1 MAIRVTQH
9 NMYGSMINNMQG
21 SLAAYMESC
30 LQGSTQKR
38 LNRPSDDPAGAFR
51 VLTARNQIQN
61 TDQYKTNV
69 ETAKGWLQ
77 LADNV
82 VATQTSNVLT
92 QLKELAEQAST
103 DTYTAEQR
111 KIMADEARALFGS
124 LLNLGNTE
132 FDGKSIFGGHKYD
145 INAFEESLAVTSW
158 DENWAEAANE
168 GAFSIEGSS
177 KSTIMVQFTSDGT
190 VGDDDLTYR
199 WSADGGTTWTEG
211 TLPANADPNASFTI
225 DANGVRLTVPR
236 GLQTSAAD
244 VDAGPGANNGTLLYI
259 RPTAV
264 YQGDDNNP
272 PPDIV
277 VMGGQDGLGEKDAAT
292 GEALHVSATGNF
304 GKDVLVRFDT
314 EADLATAGNE
324 FTYSYSTD
332 GGNNWVTAKGTT
344 TGGDTLRLTIPGGY
358 MDFDT
363 AGVAGGSTI
372 PAGAQIMVHP
382 DRADL
387 NFEIMEDTY
396 VSVNNVGMEIFGGY
410 YQGKPA
416 LPSDQNVFELA
427 GEFIA
432 YLECDNRDGCAQVL
446 AKLDKTCMPYV
457 ESQAAKIGAKE
468 NRVETVY
475 DILDFRKLDQQ
486 ELLSNVEDIDLT
498 ELLTNLTR
506 QQMTYSMVLQ
516 SSSMIMQ
523 LNLSNFL

>member
-1 MAIRVTQH
+1 MAIRVTQR
-9 NMYGSMINNMQG
+9 NMYGSMINNMQN
-21 SLAAYMESC
+21 SLAAYMESTM
-30 LQGSTQKR
+30 QGSTQKR
-38 LNRPSDDPAGAFR
+38 INRPSDDPAGAFR
-51 VLTARNQIQN
+51 VLTTRNQIQN

-82 VATQTSNVLT
+82 VATQTSNILT
-92 QLKELAEQAST
+92 ELKELAEQAST

-111 KIMADEARALFGS
+111 RIMAEKARQLFGS

-132 FDGKSIFGGHKYD
+132 FNGNSIFAGHKYD
-145 INAFEESLAVTSW
+145 SNAFEESLAVTSW

-168 GAFSIEGSS
+168 GAFTIEGSS

-190 VGDDDLTYR
+190 VGDNDLTYR
-199 WSADGGTTWTEG
+199 WSADSGKTWTEG
-211 TLPANADPNASFTI
+211 TLAANADPAVESFTI
-225 DANGVRLTVPR
+225 EANGVTLTVPR

-244 VDAGPGANNGTLLYI
+244 VDAGPGAKNGTLLYI
-259 RPTAV
+259 RPSAV

-272 PPDIV
+272 PPQIHI
-277 VMGGQDGLGEKDAAT
+277 MGGQTGL
-292 GEALHVSATGNF
+292 EASATGNF

-314 EADLATAGNE
+314 ETDLSTAGNE

-344 TGGDTLRLTIPGGY
+344 TGGDTLRVTIPGGY
-358 MDFDT
+358 MDLDT
-363 AGVAGGSTI
+363 TGATGPI
-372 PAGAQIMVHP
+372 PAGTQIMVHP

-416 LPSDQNVFELA
+416 LPTDQNVFELA

-457 ESQAAKIGAKE
+457 EAQAAKIGAKE

-486 ELLSNVEDIDLT
+486 EVLSNVEDIDLT

>member
-1 MAIRVTQH
+1 MAIRVTQR
-9 NMYGSMINNMQG
+9 NMYGSMINNMQN
-21 SLAAYMESC
+21 SLAAYMESTM
-30 LQGSTQKR
+30 QGSTQKR
-38 LNRPSDDPAGAFR
+38 INRPSDDPAGTFR

-82 VATQTSNVLT
+82 VATQTSNILT

-111 KIMADEARALFGS
+111 KIMADEARALFGT

-132 FDGKSIFGGHKYD
+132 FDGKSIFAGHRYD
-145 INAFEESLAVTSW
+145 SNAFEESLAVTSW
-158 DENWAEAANE
+158 DENWSEAANE

-199 WSADGGTTWTEG
+199 WSADGGDTWTEG
-211 TLPANADPNASFTI
+211 TLAANADPNAVFTI
-225 DANGVRLTVPR
+225 DANGVTLTVSSR
-236 GLQTSAAD
+236 LQVSAAD

-259 RPTAV
+259 RPTAE
-264 YQGDDNNP
+264 YKGDDNNP

-277 VMGGQDGLGEKDAAT
+277 VMGGQDGLGKDQVT
-292 GEALHVSATGNF
+292 ATGNF

-314 EADLATAGNE
+314 AADLANADNE

-332 GGNNWVTAKGTT
+332 GGNTWVTAKGTT

-363 AGVAGGSTI
+363 RNFAGSSTI

-387 NFEIMEDTY
+387 NYEIMEDTY
-396 VSVNNVGMEIFGGY
+396 VSVNSVGMEIFGGY

-416 LPSDQNVFELA
+416 LPTEQNVFELA

-446 AKLDKTCMPYV
+446 AKLTNDCMPYV

>member
-1 MAIRVTQH
+1 MAIRVTQR
-9 NMYGSMINNMQG
+9 NMYGSMINNMQN
-21 SLAAYMESC
+21 SLAAYMESTM
-30 LQGSTQKR
+30 QGSTQKR
-38 LNRPSDDPAGAFR
+38 INRPSDDPAGTFR

-82 VATQTSNVLT
+82 VATQTSNILT

-111 KIMADEARALFGS
+111 KIMADEARALFGT

-132 FDGKSIFGGHKYD
+132 FDGKSIFAGHRYD
-145 INAFEESLAVTSW
+145 SNAFEESLAVTSW
-158 DENWAEAANE
+158 DKEWADKANE
-168 GAFSIEGSS
+168 GAFTIEGSS
-177 KSTIMVQFTSDGT
+177 DSTIMVQFTSDGT
-190 VGDDDLTYR
+190 VGNDNLTYR
-199 WSADGGTTWTEG
+199 WSADGGDTWTEG
-211 TLPANADPNASFTI
+211 TLAATADPTCTI
-225 DANGVRLTVPR
+225 SANGVSLTIPC
-236 GLQTSAAD
+236 GTLQTSAAD
-244 VDAGPGANNGTLLYI
+244 VDAGPGAKNGTLLYI
-259 RPTAV
+259 RPTAI

-277 VMGGQDGLGEKDAAT
+277 VMGGQDGLGKDQVT
-292 GEALHVSATGNF
+292 ATGNF

-314 EADLATAGNE
+314 AADLANAGSE

-344 TGGDTLRLTIPGGY
+344 TGGNTLRLTIPGGY

-363 AGVAGGSTI
+363 TGVAGGSTI

-387 NFEIMEDTY
+387 NYEIMEDTY
-396 VSVNNVGMEIFGGY
+396 VSVNSVGMEIFGGY

-416 LPSDQNVFELA
+416 LPTEQNVFELA

-446 AKLDKTCMPYV
+446 AQLTNDCMPYV

>member
-1 MAIRVTQH
+1 MAIRVTQR
-9 NMYGSMINNMQG
+9 NMYGSMINNMQN
-21 SLAAYMESC
+21 SLAAYMESTM
-30 LQGSTQKR
+30 QGSTQKR
-38 LNRPSDDPAGAFR
+38 INRPSDDPAGTFR
-51 VLTARNQIQN
+51 VLTARNEIQN

-82 VATQTSNVLT
+82 VATQTNNILT

-103 DTYTAEQR
+103 DTYTADQR
-111 KIMADEARALFGS
+111 KIMADEARSLFGS
-124 LLNLGNTE
+124 LLNLSNTE
-132 FDGKSIFGGHKYD
+132 FDGKSIFAGHRYD
-145 INAFEESLAVTSW
+145 SNAFEQGLAVTSW
-158 DENWAEAANE
+158 DENWSEAANQ
-168 GAFSIEGSS
+168 GAFTIEGSS
-177 KSTIMVQFTSDGT
+177 ESTIMVQFTSDGT
-190 VGDDDLTYR
+190 VGNDDLTYR
-199 WSADGGTTWTEG
+199 WSADGGDTWTEG
-211 TLPANADPNASFTI
+211 TLAANADPNAVFTI
-225 DANGVRLTVPR
+225 AANGVTLTVPS

-244 VDAGPGANNGTLLYI
+244 VDAGPGAKNGTLLYI
-259 RPTAV
+259 RPTAF

-277 VMGGQDGLGEKDAAT
+277 VMGGQDGLGKDQ
-292 GEALHVSATGNF
+292 VSATGNF

-314 EADLATAGNE
+314 AADLATAGNE

-344 TGGDTLRLTIPGGY
+344 TGGDSLRLTIPGGY

-363 AGVAGGSTI
+363 TGVAGGSTI

-396 VSVNNVGMEIFGGY
+396 VSVNSVGMEIFGGY

-416 LPSDQNVFELA
+416 LSTEQNIFELA

-446 AKLDKTCMPYV
+446 AQLSNDCMPYL

-475 DILDFRKLDQQ
+475 DILDFRKLDQE

>member
-1 MAIRVTQH
+1 MAIRVTQR
-9 NMYGSMINNMQG
+9 NMYGSMINNMQN
-21 SLAAYMESC
+21 SLAAYMESTM
-30 LQGSTQKR
+30 QGSTQKR
-38 LNRPSDDPAGAFR
+38 INRPSDDPAGTFR

-61 TDQYKTNV
+61 TEQYKTNV
-69 ETAKGWLQ
+69 ETAQGWLQ

-103 DTYTAEQR
+103 DTYTADQR
-111 KIMADEARALFGS
+111 KIMADEARALFGT
-124 LLNLGNTE
+124 LLNLSNTE
-132 FDGKSIFGGHKYD
+132 FDGKSIFAGHRYD
-145 INAFEESLAVTSW
+145 NNAFEQSLAVTSW
-158 DENWAEAANE
+158 DENWADAANQ
-168 GAFSIEGSS
+168 GAFSIEGASD
-177 KSTIMVQFTSDGT
+177 STIMVQFTADGT

-199 WSADGGTTWTEG
+199 WSADGGDTWTEG
-211 TLPANADPNASFTI
+211 TLAANADPDAVFTI
-225 DANGVRLTVPR
+225 SANGVTLTVPR

-259 RPTAV
+259 RPSAV

-277 VMGGQDGLGEKDAAT
+277 VMGGQDGLGADQ
-292 GEALHVSATGNF
+292 VSATGNF

-314 EADLATAGNE
+314 AADLATAGNE

-344 TGGDTLRLTIPGGY
+344 TGGDSLRLTIPGGY

-396 VSVNNVGMEIFGGY
+396 VSVNSVGMEIFGGY

-416 LPSDQNVFELA
+416 LSTEQNVFELA

-446 AKLDKTCMPYV
+446 AQLTNDCMPYV

-475 DILDFRKLDQQ
+475 DILDFRKLDQE

>member
-1 MAIRVTQH
+1 MAIRVTQS
-9 NMYGSMINNMQG
+9 NMYGSMITNMQN
-21 SLAAYMESC
+21 SLAAYMESVM
-30 LQGSTQKR
+30 QGSTQKR
-38 LNRPSDDPAGAFR
+38 INRPSDDPAGTFR

-69 ETAKGWLQ
+69 ETAQGWLQ

-111 KIMADEARALFGS
+111 KIMADEARALFGT

-158 DENWAEAANE
+158 DENWSEAANQ
-168 GAFSIEGSS
+168 GAFSIEGASD
-177 KSTIMVQFTSDGT
+177 STIMVQFTSDGT
-190 VGDDDLTYR
+190 VGDNDLTYR
-199 WSADGGTTWTEG
+199 WSADGGDTWTEG
-211 TLPANADPNASFTI
+211 TLAANADPNASFTI

-277 VMGGQDGLGEKDAAT
+277 VMGGQVGLSKDQ
-292 GEALHVSATGNF
+292 VSATGNF

-314 EADLATAGNE
+314 AADLATAGNE

-363 AGVAGGSTI
+363 TGLAGGSTI

-387 NFEIMEDTY
+387 DFEIMEDTY

-416 LPSDQNVFELA
+416 LPTEQNVFELA

-446 AKLDKTCMPYV
+446 AQLDSACMPYV

>member
-1 MAIRVTQH
+1 MAIRVTQR
-9 NMYGSMINNMQG
+9 NMYGSMINNMQN
-21 SLAAYMESC
+21 SLAAYMESVM
-30 LQGSTQKR
+30 QGSTQKR
-38 LNRPSDDPAGAFR
+38 INRPSDDPAGAFR
-51 VLTARNQIQN
+51 VLTARNEIQN

-103 DTYTAEQR
+103 DTYNAEQR
-111 KIMADEARALFGS
+111 RIMADEARALFGS

-145 INAFEESLAVTSW
+145 INAFEESLAVTTW

-177 KSTIMVQFTSDGT
+177 KSTVMVQFTSDGT

-199 WSADGGTTWTEG
+199 WSADGGATWTEG
-211 TLPANADPNASFTI
+211 TLAANADPNASFTI

-236 GLQTSAAD
+236 GLQTKAAD
-244 VDAGPGANNGTLLYI
+244 VDTGPGANNGTLLYI

-264 YQGDDNNP
+264 YKGDDNNP

-277 VMGGQDGLGEKDAAT
+277 VMGGQDGLSKDQ
-292 GEALHVSATGNF
+292 VSATGNF

-314 EADLATAGNE
+314 DADLATAGNE

-363 AGVAGGSTI
+363 TGLAGGSTI

-387 NFEIMEDTY
+387 NYEIMEDTY

-416 LPSDQNVFELA
+416 LPTDQNVFELA

>member
-1 MAIRVTQH
+1 MAIRVTQR
-9 NMYGSMINNMQG
+9 NMYGSMINNMQN
-21 SLAAYMESC
+21 SLAAYMEST

-51 VLTARNQIQN
+51 VLPARNQIQN

-77 LADNV
+77 LA
-82 VATQTSNVLT
+82 
-92 QLKELAEQAST
+92 EQAST
-103 DTYTAEQR
+103 DTCTAEQR

-314 EADLATAGNE
+314 DADLATAGNE

-358 MDFDT
+358 MDFNT

-372 PAGAQIMVHP
+372 PAGAQVMVHP

-387 NFEIMEDTY
+387 NYEIMEDTY

-416 LPSDQNVFELA
+416 LPTEQNVFELA

-446 AKLDKTCMPYV
+446 AKLTNDCMPYV

-523 LNLSNFL
+523 LNLSNYL

>member
-1 MAIRVTQH
+1 MAIRVTQR
-9 NMYGSMINNMQG
+9 NMYGSMINNMQN
-21 SLAAYMESC
+21 SLAAYMESTM
-30 LQGSTQKR
+30 QGSTQKR
-38 LNRPSDDPAGAFR
+38 INRPSDDPAGTFR
-51 VLTARNQIQN
+51 VLTARNEIQN

-82 VATQTSNVLT
+82 VATQTNNILT

-103 DTYTAEQR
+103 DTYTADQR
-111 KIMADEARALFGS
+111 KIMADEARSLFGS
-124 LLNLGNTE
+124 LLNLSNTE
-132 FDGKSIFGGHKYD
+132 FDGKSIFAGHRYD
-145 INAFEESLAVTSW
+145 SNAFEQGLAVTSW
-158 DENWAEAANE
+158 DENWAGAANR
-168 GAFSIEGSS
+168 GDFSIEGSS
-177 KSTIMVQFTSDGT
+177 ESTIMVQFTSDGT
-190 VGDDDLTYR
+190 VGNDDLTYR
-199 WSADGGTTWTEG
+199 WSADGGDTWTEG
-211 TLPANADPNASFTI
+211 TLAATADPTCTI
-225 DANGVRLTVPR
+225 SANGVTLTVPS

-244 VDAGPGANNGTLLYI
+244 VDAGPGAKNGTLLYI
-259 RPTAV
+259 RPTAF

-277 VMGGQDGLGEKDAAT
+277 VMGGQDGLGKDQ
-292 GEALHVSATGNF
+292 VSATGNF

-314 EADLATAGNE
+314 AADLATAGNE

-344 TGGDTLRLTIPGGY
+344 TGGDSLRLTIPGGY

-363 AGVAGGSTI
+363 TGVAGGSTI

-396 VSVNNVGMEIFGGY
+396 VSVNSVGMEIFGGY

-416 LPSDQNVFELA
+416 LSTEQNIFELA

-446 AKLDKTCMPYV
+446 AQLSNDCMPYL

-475 DILDFRKLDQQ
+475 DILDFRKLDQE

>member
-1 MAIRVTQH
+1 MAIRVTQR
-9 NMYGSMINNMQG
+9 NMYGSMINNMQN
-21 SLAAYMESC
+21 SLAAYMESTM
-30 LQGSTQKR
+30 QGSTQKR
-38 LNRPSDDPAGAFR
+38 INRPSDDPAGTFR
-51 VLTARNQIQN
+51 VLTARNEIQN

-82 VATQTSNVLT
+82 VATQTNNILT

-103 DTYTAEQR
+103 DTYTADQR
-111 KIMADEARALFGS
+111 KIMADEARSLFGS
-124 LLNLGNTE
+124 LLNLSNTE
-132 FDGKSIFGGHKYD
+132 FDGKSIFAGHRYD
-145 INAFEESLAVTSW
+145 SNAFEQGLAVTSW
-158 DENWAEAANE
+158 DENWSEAANQ
-168 GAFSIEGSS
+168 GAFTIEGSS
-177 KSTIMVQFTSDGT
+177 ESTIMVQFTSDGT
-190 VGDDDLTYR
+190 VGNDDLTYR
-199 WSADGGTTWTEG
+199 WSADGGDTWTEG
-211 TLPANADPNASFTI
+211 TLAANADPNAVFTI
-225 DANGVRLTVPR
+225 AANGVTLTVPS

-244 VDAGPGANNGTLLYI
+244 VDAGPGAKNGTLLYI
-259 RPTAV
+259 RPTAF

-277 VMGGQDGLGEKDAAT
+277 VMGGQDGLGKDQ
-292 GEALHVSATGNF
+292 VSATGNF

-314 EADLATAGNE
+314 AADLATAGNE

-344 TGGDTLRLTIPGGY
+344 TGGDSLRLTIPGGY

-363 AGVAGGSTI
+363 TGVAGGSTI

-396 VSVNNVGMEIFGGY
+396 VSVNSVGMEIFGGY

-416 LPSDQNVFELA
+416 LSTEQNVFELA

-446 AKLDKTCMPYV
+446 AQLSNDCMPYV

-468 NRVETVY
+468 NRVETAY
-475 DILDFRKLDQQ
+475 DILDFRKLDQE

>member
-1 MAIRVTQH
+1 MAIRITH
-9 NMYGSMINNMQG
+9 SNMYGGMINDMQKTL
-21 SLAAYMESC
+21 SAYMESVT
-30 LQGSTQKR
+30 QGSTQKR
-38 LNRPSDDPAGAFR
+38 INRPSDDPAGTFR

-69 ETAKGWLQ
+69 ETAQGWLQ

-82 VATQTSNVLT
+82 VATQTNNALT

-111 KIMADEARALFGS
+111 QIMAEEARALFGT
-124 LLNLGNTE
+124 LLNLSNTE
-132 FDGKSIFGGHKYD
+132 FDGKSIFAGHRYD
-145 INAFEESLAVTSW
+145 NNAFEEHLAVTSW
-158 DENWAEAANE
+158 DENWGEAAAQ
-168 GAFSIEGSS
+168 GAFKIDGASD
-177 KSTIMVQFTSDGT
+177 STIMVQFTSDGA
-190 VGDDDLTYR
+190 VGDDDLNYR
-199 WSADGGTTWTEG
+199 WSADGGQTWTEA
-211 TLPANADPNASFTI
+211 TLAANADPAVETFTI
-225 DANGVRLTVPR
+225 TANGVQLYVPR
-236 GLQTSAAD
+236 GLNTSAAVVED
-244 VDAGPGANNGTLLYI
+244 GPGANNGTLLYI
-259 RPTAV
+259 RPSAV

-272 PPDIV
+272 PPDINI
-277 VMGGQDGLGEKDAAT
+277 MGGQVGL
-292 GEALHVSATGNF
+292 EASATGNF

-314 EADLATAGNE
+314 EANLATAGNE

-344 TGGDTLRLTIPGGY
+344 TGGDSLRLTIPGGY
-358 MDFDT
+358 MDFNTD
-363 AGVAGGSTI
+363 GIAGGSTI
-372 PAGAQIMVHP
+372 PAGAQVMVHP

-396 VSVNNVGMEIFGGY
+396 VSVNSVGMEIFGGY
-410 YQGKPA
+410 YDGKPA
-416 LPSDQNVFELA
+416 LPTEQNIFELA

-446 AKLDKTCMPYV
+446 AKLTNDCMPYV

-468 NRVETVY
+468 TRVETVY
-475 DILDFRKLDQQ
+475 DILDFRKLDQE

-523 LNLSNFL
+523 LNLSNFI

>member
-1 MAIRVTQH
+1 MAIRVTQR
-9 NMYGSMINNMQG
+9 NMYGSMINNMQN
-21 SLAAYMESC
+21 SLAAYMESTM
-30 LQGSTQKR
+30 QGSTQKR
-38 LNRPSDDPAGAFR
+38 INRPSDDPAGTFR

-61 TDQYKTNV
+61 TDQYKANV
-69 ETAKGWLQ
+69 ETAQGWLQ

-82 VATQTSNVLT
+82 VATQTSNILT

-111 KIMADEARALFGS
+111 KIMADEARALFGT

-132 FDGKSIFGGHKYD
+132 FDGKSIFAGHRYD
-145 INAFEESLAVTSW
+145 SNAFEESLAVTSW
-158 DENWAEAANE
+158 DENWSEAANE

-199 WSADGGTTWTEG
+199 WSADGGDTWTEG
-211 TLPANADPNASFTI
+211 TLAANADPNAVFTI
-225 DANGVRLTVPR
+225 DANGVMLTVSSR
-236 GLQTSAAD
+236 VQVSAPD

-259 RPTAV
+259 RPTAE
-264 YQGDDNNP
+264 YKGDDNNP

-277 VMGGQDGLGEKDAAT
+277 VMGGQDGLGKDQVT
-292 GEALHVSATGNF
+292 ATGNF

-314 EADLATAGNE
+314 AADLANADNE

-332 GGNNWVTAKGTT
+332 GGNTWVTAKGTT

-363 AGVAGGSTI
+363 RNFAGSSTI

-382 DRADL
+382 DRGDL
-387 NFEIMEDTY
+387 NYEIMEDTY
-396 VSVNNVGMEIFGGY
+396 VSVNSVGMEIFGGY

-416 LPSDQNVFELA
+416 LPTEQNVFELA

-446 AKLDKTCMPYV
+446 AKLTNDCMPYV

>member
-1 MAIRVTQH
+1 MAIRVTQR
-9 NMYGSMINNMQG
+9 NMYGSMINNMQN
-21 SLAAYMESC
+21 SLAAYMEST

-244 VDAGPGANNGTLLYI
+244 VEAGPGANNGTLLYI

-264 YQGDDNNP
+264 YKGDDNNP

-277 VMGGQDGLGEKDAAT
+277 VMGGQDGLGKDQ
-292 GEALHVSATGNF
+292 VSATGNF

-314 EADLATAGNE
+314 DADLATAGNE

-358 MDFDT
+358 MDFNT

-372 PAGAQIMVHP
+372 PAGAQVMVHP

-387 NFEIMEDTY
+387 NYEIMEDTY

-416 LPSDQNVFELA
+416 LPTEQNVFELA

-446 AKLDKTCMPYV
+446 AKLTNDCMPYV

-498 ELLTNLTR
+498 ELLINLTR

>member
-1 MAIRVTQH
+1 MAIRVTQR
-9 NMYGSMINNMQG
+9 NMYGSMINNMQN
-21 SLAAYMESC
+21 SLAAYMESTM
-30 LQGSTQKR
+30 QGSTQKR
-38 LNRPSDDPAGAFR
+38 INRPSDDPAGTFR
-51 VLTARNQIQN
+51 VLTARNEIQN

-82 VATQTSNVLT
+82 VATQTNNILT
-92 QLKELAEQAST
+92 QFKELAEQAST
-103 DTYTAEQR
+103 DTYTADQR
-111 KIMADEARALFGS
+111 KIMADKARSLFGS
-124 LLNLGNTE
+124 LLNLSNTE
-132 FDGKSIFGGHKYD
+132 FGGKSIFAGHRYD
-145 INAFEESLAVTSW
+145 SNAFEQGLAVTSW
-158 DENWAEAANE
+158 DKNWSKAANQ

-177 KSTIMVQFTSDGT
+177 ESTIMVQFTSDGT
-190 VGDDDLTYR
+190 VGNDDLTYR
-199 WSADGGTTWTEG
+199 WSADGGDTWTEG
-211 TLPANADPNASFTI
+211 TLAANADPKAVFTI
-225 DANGVRLTVPR
+225 AANGVTLTVPS

-244 VDAGPGANNGTLLYI
+244 VDAGPGAKNGTLLYI
-259 RPTAV
+259 RPTAF

-277 VMGGQDGLGEKDAAT
+277 VMGGQDGLGKDQ
-292 GEALHVSATGNF
+292 VSATGNF

-314 EADLATAGNE
+314 AADLATAGNE

-344 TGGDTLRLTIPGGY
+344 TGGDSLRLTIPGGY

-396 VSVNNVGMEIFGGY
+396 VSVNSVGMEIFGGY

-416 LPSDQNVFELA
+416 LSTEQNIFELA

-446 AKLDKTCMPYV
+446 AQLSNDCMPYL

-475 DILDFRKLDQQ
+475 DILDFRKLDQKK
-486 ELLSNVEDIDLT
+486 LLSNVEDIDLT

>member
-1 MAIRVTQH
+1 MAIRVTQR
-9 NMYGSMINNMQG
+9 NMYGSMINNMQN
-21 SLAAYMESC
+21 SLAAYMESTM
-30 LQGSTQKR
+30 QGSTQKR
-38 LNRPSDDPAGAFR
+38 INRPSDDPAGTFR
-51 VLTARNQIQN
+51 VLTARNEIQN
-61 TDQYKTNV
+61 TDQYKANV
-69 ETAKGWLQ
+69 ETAQGWLQ

-82 VATQTSNVLT
+82 VATQTNNILT

-103 DTYTAEQR
+103 DTYTADQR
-111 KIMADEARALFGS
+111 KIMADEARSLFGS
-124 LLNLGNTE
+124 LLNLSNTE
-132 FDGKSIFGGHKYD
+132 FDGKSIFAGHRYD
-145 INAFEESLAVTSW
+145 SNAFEQGLAVTSW
-158 DENWAEAANE
+158 DENWSKAANQGAFTIE
-168 GAFSIEGSS
+168 GASD
-177 KSTIMVQFTSDGT
+177 STIMVQFTSDGT
-190 VGDDDLTYR
+190 VGNDDLTYR
-199 WSADGGTTWTEG
+199 WSADGGDTWTEG
-211 TLPANADPNASFTI
+211 TLAATADPTCTI
-225 DANGVRLTVPR
+225 SANGVQLTVPS
-236 GLQTSAAD
+236 GLQTKAAD
-244 VDAGPGANNGTLLYI
+244 VDAGPGARNGTLLYI

-277 VMGGQDGLGEKDAAT
+277 VMGGQDGLGKDQI
-292 GEALHVSATGNF
+292 SATGNF

-314 EADLATAGNE
+314 AADLATAGNE

-344 TGGDTLRLTIPGGY
+344 TGGDSLRLTIPGGY

-363 AGVAGGSTI
+363 TGVAGGSTI

-396 VSVNNVGMEIFGGY
+396 VSVNSVGMEIFGGY

-416 LPSDQNVFELA
+416 LSTEQNIFELA

-446 AKLDKTCMPYV
+446 AQLSNDCMPYL

-468 NRVETVY
+468 NRVETAY

-523 LNLSNFL
+523 LNLSNFI

>member
-1 MAIRVTQH
+1 MAIRVTQR
-9 NMYGSMINNMQG
+9 NMYGSMINNMQN
-21 SLAAYMESC
+21 SLAAYMESTM
-30 LQGSTQKR
+30 QGSTQKR
-38 LNRPSDDPAGAFR
+38 INRPSDDPAGTFR

-82 VATQTSNVLT
+82 VATQTSNILT

-111 KIMADEARALFGS
+111 KIMADEARALFGT

-132 FDGKSIFGGHKYD
+132 FDGKSIFAGHRYD
-145 INAFEESLAVTSW
+145 SNAFEESLAVTSW
-158 DENWAEAANE
+158 DKEWADKANE
-168 GAFSIEGSS
+168 GAFTIEGSS
-177 KSTIMVQFTSDGT
+177 DSTIMVQFTSDGT
-190 VGDDDLTYR
+190 VGNDNLTYR
-199 WSADGGTTWTEG
+199 WSADGGDTWTEG
-211 TLPANADPNASFTI
+211 TLAATADPTCTI
-225 DANGVRLTVPR
+225 SANGVTLTVPR

-244 VDAGPGANNGTLLYI
+244 KEAGPGANNGTLLYI
-259 RPTAV
+259 RPTAE
-264 YQGDDNNP
+264 YKGDDNNP

-277 VMGGQDGLGEKDAAT
+277 VMGGQDGLGKDQ
-292 GEALHVSATGNF
+292 VSATGNF

-314 EADLATAGNE
+314 AADLATTGNE

-363 AGVAGGSTI
+363 TGVAGGSTI

-387 NFEIMEDTY
+387 NYEIMEDTY
-396 VSVNNVGMEIFGGY
+396 VSVNSVGMEIFGGY

-416 LPSDQNVFELA
+416 LPTEQNVFELA

-446 AKLDKTCMPYV
+446 AKLTNDCMPYV

>member
-1 MAIRVTQH
+1 M
-9 NMYGSMINNMQG
+9 
-21 SLAAYMESC
+21 
-30 LQGSTQKR
+30 
-38 LNRPSDDPAGAFR
+38 
-51 VLTARNQIQN
+51 
-61 TDQYKTNV
+61 
-69 ETAKGWLQ
+69 
-77 LADNV
+77 
-82 VATQTSNVLT
+82 
-92 QLKELAEQAST
+92 
-103 DTYTAEQR
+103 
-111 KIMADEARALFGS
+111 
-124 LLNLGNTE
+124 
-132 FDGKSIFGGHKYD
+132 
-145 INAFEESLAVTSW
+145 
-158 DENWAEAANE
+158 
-168 GAFSIEGSS
+168 
-177 KSTIMVQFTSDGT
+177 
-190 VGDDDLTYR
+190 GDDDLTYR
-199 WSADGGTTWTEG
+199 WSADGGATWTEG
-211 TLPANADPNASFTI
+211 TLAANADPNASFTI

-236 GLQTSAAD
+236 GLQTKAAD
-244 VDAGPGANNGTLLYI
+244 VDTGPGANNGTLLYI

-264 YQGDDNNP
+264 YKGDDNNP

-277 VMGGQDGLGEKDAAT
+277 VMGGQDGLSKDQ
-292 GEALHVSATGNF
+292 VSATGNF

-314 EADLATAGNE
+314 DADLATAGNE

-363 AGVAGGSTI
+363 TGLAGGSTI

-387 NFEIMEDTY
+387 NYEIMEDTY

-416 LPSDQNVFELA
+416 LPTDQNVFELA

>member
-1 MAIRVTQH
+1 MAIRITH
-9 NMYGSMINNMQG
+9 SNMYGGMINDMQKT
-21 SLAAYMESC
+21 LAAYMESVT
-30 LQGSTQKR
+30 QGSTQKR
-38 LNRPSDDPAGAFR
+38 INRPSDDPAGTFR
-51 VLTARNQIQN
+51 VLSARNQIQN

-82 VATQTSNVLT
+82 VATQTNNVLT

-103 DTYTAEQR
+103 DTYTGEQR
-111 KIMADEARALFGS
+111 QIMADEARALFGT
-124 LLNLGNTE
+124 LINLSNTE
-132 FDGKSIFGGHKYD
+132 FDGKSIFAGHRYD
-145 INAFEESLAVTSW
+145 NNAFEEHLAVTSW
-158 DENWAEAANE
+158 DENWGEAASQ
-168 GAFSIEGSS
+168 GAFRIDGASDT
-177 KSTIMVQFTSDGT
+177 TIMVQFTSDGT

-199 WSADGGTTWTEG
+199 WSADGGTTWTEA
-211 TLPANADPNASFTI
+211 TLAADPTAQTFTI
-225 DANGVRLTVPR
+225 TANGVQLYVPS
-236 GLQTSAAD
+236 GLETSAAVVED
-244 VDAGPGANNGTLLYI
+244 GPGAENGTLLYI
-259 RPTAV
+259 RPSAV

-277 VMGGQDGLGEKDAAT
+277 VMGGQDGLNSDQI
-292 GEALHVSATGNF
+292 SATGNF

-332 GGNNWVTAKGTT
+332 GGNNWITVKGTT
-344 TGGDTLRLTIPGGY
+344 TGGDSLRLTIPGGY

-363 AGVAGGSTI
+363 AGIAGGSAI
-372 PAGAQIMVHP
+372 PAGTQVMVHP

-396 VSVNNVGMEIFGGY
+396 VSVNSVGMEIFGGY
-410 YQGKPA
+410 YEGKPA
-416 LPSDQNVFELA
+416 LPTEQNIFELA

-446 AKLDKTCMPYV
+446 AQLTNDCMPYL

-475 DILDFRKLDQQ
+475 DILDFRKLDQE

-523 LNLSNFL
+523 LNLSNFI